1 VLPAA
6 IFSPAVVLETRIFRD
21 APVFSNSQGQDEL
34 ACPRES
40 STELA
45 GG

>member
-1 VLPAA
+1 VM
-6 IFSPAVVLETRIFRD
+6 ETRIFRD
-21 APVFSNSQGQDEL
+21 APELQQFAGAGEL
-34 ACPRES
+34 ACPYES